1 MGDEFITLAR
11 VLKTQG
17 RNGEVAVE
25 LHTDVPGR
33 FRSGMRLF
41 ALAEDNSRRE
51 LQIEE
56 LWPHKGNLVL
66 KFRGVGSI
74 SDAETLL
81 RCELQ
86 IPRGERAPLESG
98 AAYISDLI
106 GCAVFDG
113 EQKIGIVDDVQFG
126 AGDAPLLVV
135 RSGKSERSGKNE
147 RSADDVYEIPYA
159 EAYLKSVDLERK
171 EVHMLLPEG
180 MLQLNAPLTAEE
192 KQQQQESARKSET

>member
-66 KFRGVGSI
+66 KFRGV
-74 SDAETLL
+74 
-81 RCELQ
+81 
-86 IPRGERAPLESG
+86 
-98 AAYISDLI
+98 
-106 GCAVFDG
+106 
-113 EQKIGIVDDVQFG
+113 
-126 AGDAPLLVV
+126 
-135 RSGKSERSGKNE
+135 
-147 RSADDVYEIPYA
+147 
-159 EAYLKSVDLERK
+159 
-171 EVHMLLPEG
+171 
-180 MLQLNAPLTAEE
+180 
-192 KQQQQESARKSET
+192 